1 MEYHCHITE
10 NERMIFRIDNQG
22 GITTN
27 RRLFEHHGL
36 PKQNTSRANEAI
48 FYNADSKTWQCQICN
63 QRAGKYGWV
72 EIINHANN
80 MRNGVK
86 KRKTNDKGPH
96 ILLPDDTSIK
106 REIDFGF
113 TRMIYE
119 QDIFPTK
126 ENNGQIE
133 EGKFKCLKCGE
144 IYKGK
149 QRIISHISQA
159 S

>member
-1 MEYHCHITE
+1 MMISDQSIIDLKQYYPNIAPTMDVMSSSEIRSTWGKHMEYHCHITE

-63 QRAGKYGWV
+63 RHSGKYDLV
-72 EIINHANN
+72 KIINHVNN

-86 KRKTNDKGPH
+86 KR
-96 ILLPDDTSIK
+96 
-106 REIDFGF
+106 
-113 TRMIYE
+113 
-119 QDIFPTK
+119 
-126 ENNGQIE
+126 
-133 EGKFKCLKCGE
+133 
-144 IYKGK
+144 
-149 QRIISHISQA
+149 
-159 S
+159 